1 MPDHEQDEKAV
12 EKHEE
17 KRDEKAVE
25 EKEWEEKRRR
35 DPLGGLIW
43 PIILVW
49 AGLVFLASNLGLL
62 GRFAVGGKGYESDAG
77 GRLGAWSLVL
87 LGAGVIILIEVAI
100 RIAVPAY
107 RRPVTGSIILA
118 AIFIGL
124 GLGDMTNWGVVWA
137 VLLIILGLLMLLRSS
152 FRSR

>member
-1 MPDHEQDEKAV
+1 MPDHEQDKKAV

-35 DPLGGLIW
+35 DPLGALIW

-49 AGLVFLASNLGLL
+49 AGLVFLAGNLGLL
-62 GRFAVGGKGYESDAG
+62 GRFAVGGLGFESVAG

-87 LGAGVIILIEVAI
+87 LGAGVIILMEVAI

-137 VLLIILGLLMLLRSS
+137 VLLIILGLSMLVRSS